1 MYILMK
7 KILST
12 QVFVSLVS
20 HGEHFIKKTRNDTK
34 HDFKK
39 QQIEMWSY
47 FSGGLVTKVVYKVID
62 QCMPTK
68 QSSTS

>member
-1 MYILMK
+1 MK

-34 HDFKK
+34 QDFKK

-62 QCMPTK
+62 
-68 QSSTS
+68 